1 MDLKVNSKNYLGLNS
16 LGRIGKLMLWNQLI
30 NRNFDGVVVNLGRE
44 VGKKPEDIIAT
55 LESDSTYGRLDNF
68 LYGHTGRKAE
78 FKIIDRENFL
88 FEVDGMP
95 VKILT
100 KERNPKNIPWAKE
113 NVQIVVD
120 CTGQF
125 LDPTADTDSAKGSI
139 RGHLAGGAKKVIASA
154 PFKIKDSSK
163 KMPADSIMM
172 VYGINHMEFDPM
184 KHHVISAASCTTT
197 GLSHM
202 IKPLLD
208 NEATSNILTASMS
221 TVHAATNTQSVLDGV
236 PQAGTSDMRKNR
248 SVFNNI
254 ILSTTGAAKALDA
267 IIPQIQEIGFM
278 ADSVRIPTNTVSL
291 ITLNLTFYS
300 GIDEK
305 GNPVINRNTINNIY
319 KDAAEGPQRDMVVFS
334 DKQNVSSDLMGYK
347 AAVVIEGHETHT
359 RTGFIKLPIES
370 LAKYG
375 VQAAN
380 EINIPVTHVKIF
392 GWYDNEFGSY
402 VNFLTRLVNHVD
414 ASLK

>member
-1 MDLKVNSKNYLGLNS
+1 
-16 LGRIGKLMLWNQLI
+16 MLWNQLI

-154 PFKIKDSSK
+154 PFQI
-163 KMPADSIMM
+163 
-172 VYGINHMEFDPM
+172 
-184 KHHVISAASCTTT
+184 
-197 GLSHM
+197 
-202 IKPLLD
+202 
-208 NEATSNILTASMS
+208 
-221 TVHAATNTQSVLDGV
+221 
-236 PQAGTSDMRKNR
+236 GTH
-248 SVFNNI
+248 
-254 ILSTTGAAKALDA
+254 L
-267 IIPQIQEIGFM
+267 
-278 ADSVRIPTNTVSL
+278 
-291 ITLNLTFYS
+291 
-300 GIDEK
+300 
-305 GNPVINRNTINNIY
+305 
-319 KDAAEGPQRDMVVFS
+319 KDACR
-334 DKQNVSSDLMGYK
+334 
-347 AAVVIEGHETHT
+347 
-359 RTGFIKLPIES
+359 
-370 LAKYG
+370 
-375 VQAAN
+375 
-380 EINIPVTHVKIF
+380 
-392 GWYDNEFGSY
+392 
-402 VNFLTRLVNHVD
+402 
-414 ASLK
+414 

>member
-1 MDLKVNSKNYLGLNS
+1 MDLKVNSKNHLGLNS

-305 GNPVINRNTINNIY
+305 GNPVINRNTI
-319 KDAAEGPQRDMVVFS
+319 
-334 DKQNVSSDLMGYK
+334 
-347 AAVVIEGHETHT
+347 
-359 RTGFIKLPIES
+359 
-370 LAKYG
+370 
-375 VQAAN
+375 
-380 EINIPVTHVKIF
+380 
-392 GWYDNEFGSY
+392 
-402 VNFLTRLVNHVD
+402 
-414 ASLK
+414 